1 MSTQVTTAFVQQY
14 SANVQML
21 AQQNGSKLKGC
32 VRNESV
38 VGKQAFFD
46 QIGATAARRR
56 TSRHSDTPRMDTP
69 HARRRVA
76 VEDFDWADLIDAE
89 DKVRTLIDPTSTYAM
104 SAAKAMGRAMDEV
117 MVDAALGTSYTG
129 ETGSNSV
136 TLTGYNSGSQIIV
149 NGATGMSVAKLIQA
163 KQILDQTDVDSEH
176 RYIAVTSSQL
186 KDLLNLQQVTSS
198 DYNTVKALVQGEID
212 TFLGFTFVKI
222 DGARIDG
229 SKILP
234 TTTVG
239 GSIRKCI
246 AWQRDCL
253 LLGLGNSP
261 SARITERPDKNYATQ
276 VFYSMSIGATR
287 MQEVGVVEIDCQE
300 S

>member
-21 AQQNGSKLKGC
+21 AQQNGSKLKAC
-32 VRNESV
+32 VRGEPV

-89 DKVRTLIDPTSTYAM
+89 DKVRTLIDPTSTYAL
-104 SAAKAMGRAMDEV
+104 SAAKAMGRAMDEIA
-117 MVDAALGTSYTG
+117 VDAALGTAYTG
-129 ETGSNSV
+129 ETGSTAV
-136 TLTGYNSGSQIIV
+136 ALPAGQVVAVGGTGLSL
-149 NGATGMSVAKLIQA
+149 AKLISA
-163 KQILDQTDVDSEH
+163 KHLLDAADVDAEH
-176 RYIAVTSSQL
+176 RYIAVTSAQI
-186 KDLLNLQQVTSS
+186 KDLLNVTEVKSS
-198 DYNTVKALVQGEID
+198 DYNAIKALVQGQID
-212 TFLGFTFVKI
+212 TYLGFTFVRI

-229 SKILP
+229 TKILP

-239 GSIRKCI
+239 GSVRKCI

-253 LLGLGNSP
+253 LLGLGASP
-261 SARITERPDKNYATQ
+261 SARIAERPDKNYATQ

-300 S
+300 

>member
-1 MSTQVTTAFVQQY
+1 MSIQVTTAFVQQY

-21 AQQNGSKLKGC
+21 AQQNGSKLKAC
-32 VRNESV
+32 VRNEPV
-38 VGKQAFFD
+38 IGKQAFFD

-104 SAAKAMGRAMDEV
+104 SAAKAMGRAMDEI
-117 MVDAALGTSYTG
+117 MVDAALGTAYTG
-129 ETGSNSV
+129 ETGSTSV
-136 TLTGYNSGSQIIV
+136 TLAGFNGGGQIIA
-149 NGATGMSVAKLIQA
+149 NGGTGLTLAKLITA
-163 KQILDQTDVDSEH
+163 KQTLDQADVDLEH
-176 RYIAVTSSQL
+176 RYIAVTSSQI
-186 KDLLNLQQVTSS
+186 KDLLNSTVVTSS
-198 DYNTVKALVQGEID
+198 DYNTIKALVQGQID
-212 TFLGFTFVKI
+212 TYLGFEFVKV

-229 SKILP
+229 TKILP

-239 GSIRKCI
+239 GSIRRCI

-253 LLGLGNSP
+253 LMGLGSSP

-287 MQEVGVVEIDCQE
+287 MQEVGVVEVDCQE